1 MTNMKQRLRNLF
13 RRNKMRTRATTVP
26 SKKESPEPAK
36 QEEPSKKSGKQD
48 ASKQEP
54 PKEEEPEKPAK
65 DVEVEIIPMP
75 PAEGEMPTYFHVGAL
90 AKDCL
95 INGFKIGAWQMQCTT
110 RTDSDFYLSTFGE
123 GYPTMTSVFGGM
135 EVFKEVGI
143 YSTSLGWFTNN
154 DLLSEIGVRGMNF
167 GSRLYGLLKST
178 IGTKDEVTF
187 QTKLKCG
194 LERDPVKVELV
205 VPLYN
210 EPLFLGYVLV
220 APVENWVLGYRTQY
234 NCDEKGFDKHALC
247 LGYNNGRTEVG
258 LKLENFEDL
267 RGSIFQRIGEAWAF
281 AIKANLY
288 SSENVKQFAIGL
300 QYDFQNG
307 TMVKA
312 KLREDSRLG
321 FVYQSKIG
329 KNIDVGYHL
338 AFNGA
343 DPIGGAHR
351 IGVSWGFHC

>member
-13 RRNKMRTRATTVP
+13 RRNKMRARATTAP
-26 SKKESPEPAK
+26 NNPDPEPPK
-36 QEEPSKKSGKQD
+36 QEPSKQKPGKQD

-54 PKEEEPEKPAK
+54 PKQEEPEKPPK
-65 DVEVEIIPMP
+65 EIDIEIIPAP
-75 PAEGEMPTYFHVGAL
+75 PAEGEMPSYFHVGSL
-90 AKDCL
+90 AKECL

-110 RTDSDFYLSTFGE
+110 RTDKDFYLNTFGE
-123 GYPTMTSVFGGM
+123 AYPTMESVFGGM
-135 EVFKEVGI
+135 EVFKEVDN

-154 DLLSEIGVRGMNF
+154 DLLSEIAVRGMSF

-210 EPLFLGYVLV
+210 DPLFLGYVLV
-220 APVENWVLGYRTQY
+220 APVDHWVLGYRTEY
-234 NCDEKGFDKHALC
+234 NFDEKGFDKHALC

-267 RGSIFQRIGEAWAF
+267 RGSFFQRIGDAWAF
-281 AIKANLY
+281 AIKSNLY
-288 SSENVKQFAIGL
+288 SSENVKQFAIGV

-312 KLREDSRLG
+312 KLREDSRIG

-338 AFNGA
+338 AFDGV
-343 DPIGGAHR
+343 DPIGGVHR